1 MAEKYIEPT
10 SFTIKSQTMGLDI
23 SSSLEGRVLKDEFRL
38 MIQGH
43 VVFGDPLI
51 MDASVDAHF
60 WAGEDERVRE
70 IQGRGSLGSV
80 IISKDVADIKDIS
93 IDSSR
98 PLAGLMV
105 TVPMLEE
112 QFLKLRDNL
121 ALCNSSCLTINFG
134 CTSDKLIR
142 ETPEASR
149 KLLWENEDVTL
160 TICGYG
166 FNFSL

>member
-10 SFTIKSQTMGLDI
+10 SFLIESQVMGLDI
-23 SSSLEGRVLKDEFRL
+23 SSSLEDRVLKDNFRL

-51 MDASVDAHF
+51 MDTSVDAHF

-80 IISKDVADIKDIS
+80 IISKDVADIRDIS
-93 IDSSR
+93 TGSSR
-98 PLAGLMV
+98 SLAGIMI

-112 QFLKLRDNL
+112 QFLKLRDSL
-121 ALCNSSCLTINFG
+121 ALCNSSRSTIKFA

-142 ETPEASR
+142 EIPEAVG
-149 KLLWENEDVTL
+149 KLLWENEDIKL
-160 TICGYG
+160 TISSYG
-166 FNFSL
+166 FNFAL